1 MPWTK
6 CATINVRRAN
16 LVTVVFLT
24 LAAVGDA
31 AIVMAVKAFSLHP
44 AMALIGITTCS
55 LSEITLFRFIRDSHD
70 RYLYGF
76 SDEDEFKVDPAE
88 IIKNRQ

>member
-1 MPWTK
+1 
-6 CATINVRRAN
+6 
-16 LVTVVFLT
+16 
-24 LAAVGDA
+24 
-31 AIVMAVKAFSLHP
+31 MAVKAFSLHP